1 MRFAP
6 TTFRPAFGRGLSI
19 VIAAI
24 TLAGLI
30 GLVVG
35 AEWLSLVRYGWAF
48 LLVGFVGFALFW
60 MPRLDV
66 AESEVTV
73 RNVFTTV
80 HVPWHAIERID
91 TKYALTIYTAT
102 SKISVWASPA
112 PTRYAA
118 QVGATS
124 DARLAASVAG
134 TNPRPGDL
142 LDTHSGAAAFVIRRH
157 LDDLRED
164 GKLNAAGTDDV
175 TLRRDIHWATIA
187 LLAALCLATILGAT
201 I

>member
-24 TLAGLI
+24 ALAGLV

-35 AEWLSLVRYGWAF
+35 AEWLALVRYGWAF
-48 LLVGFVGFALFW
+48 LLVSFIGFALFW
-60 MPRLDV
+60 MPRLDIT
-66 AESEVTV
+66 EHEVTA

-80 HVPWHAIERID
+80 HVPWHSIERID
-91 TKYALTIYTAT
+91 TKYALTLYTT
-102 SKISVWASPA
+102 TRKVTVWASPA

-118 QVGATS
+118 QVGATG
-124 DARLAASVAG
+124 DARLAASIAG

-142 LDTHSGAAAFVIRRH
+142 LDTQSGAAAFVIRRH

-164 GKLNAAGTDDV
+164 GLLHASAADDATV
-175 TLRRDIHWATIA
+175 RRDIHWSTIA
-187 LLAALCLATILGAT
+187 VLAALCLATILGASL
-201 I
+201 

>member
-24 TLAGLI
+24 TLAGLV

-35 AEWLSLVRYGWAF
+35 AEWLSLARYGWAF
-48 LLVGFVGFALFW
+48 LLVGFIGFALFW
-60 MPRLDV
+60 MPRLIIT
-66 AESEVTV
+66 EQEVTV
-73 RNVFTTV
+73 RNVFMTE
-80 HVPWHAIERID
+80 HIPWHSIERID
-91 TKYALTIYTAT
+91 TKYALTLYTDARKFT
-102 SKISVWASPA
+102 VWASPA

-118 QVGATS
+118 QVGATG

-142 LDTHSGAAAFVIRRH
+142 LDTQSGAAAFVIRRH

-164 GKLNAAGTDDV
+164 GKLHATEADAAIV
-175 TLRRDIHWATIA
+175 RRDIHWATIA
-187 LLAALCLATILGAT
+187 GLAALTLATILGAT

>member
-24 TLAGLI
+24 ALAGLV

-35 AEWLSLVRYGWAF
+35 AEWLALVRYGWAF

-60 MPRLDV
+60 MPRLDIT
-66 AESEVTV
+66 EQEVTV
-73 RNVFTTV
+73 RNVFTTE
-80 HVPWHAIERID
+80 HVPWHSIERID
-91 TKYALTIYTAT
+91 TKYALTLYTDAR
-102 SKISVWASPA
+102 KITVWASPA

-118 QVGATS
+118 QVGATG

-142 LDTHSGAAAFVIRRH
+142 LDTQSGAAAFVIRRH

-164 GKLNAAGTDDV
+164 NLLIVTGADAAIV
-175 TLRRDIHWATIA
+175 RRDIHWSTIA
-187 LLAALCLATILGAT
+187 GLAALTLATLLGGAL
-201 I
+201 